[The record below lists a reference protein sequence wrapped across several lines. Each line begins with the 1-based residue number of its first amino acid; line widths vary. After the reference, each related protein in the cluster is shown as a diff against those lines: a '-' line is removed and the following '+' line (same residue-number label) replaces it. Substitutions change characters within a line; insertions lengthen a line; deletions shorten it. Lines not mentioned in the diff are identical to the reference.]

1 MHTPQHPHPWYP
13 DLALFQWSDQKPAS
27 MLPLA
32 LGGFLSQRLRWT
44 TSLGSAWTSGQAE
57 LSLASGP
64 ALASHSD
71 CRDLEPHWLSP
82 ARSFQAEP
90 APPTIP
96 PFFLLLLVSQTLAVS
111 AVWGT
116 LFALVSDYDPSW
128 WELQRVGGTKAMSLR
143 FISWVSPAWYLNLS
157 RPTPLLH
164 GV

>member
-1 MHTPQHPHPWYP
+1 M
-13 DLALFQWSDQKPAS
+13 FR
-27 MLPLA
+27 LA
-32 LGGFLSQRLRWT
+32 LGGSLSQRLGWT

-96 PFFLLLLVSQTLAVS
+96 HFFLLLLVSQTLAVS

-116 LFALVSDYDPSW
+116 LFALVSNYNSSW
-128 WELQRVGGTKAMSLR
+128 WELQRVRGTKARSLR
-143 FISWVSPAWYLNLS
+143 FISLGIPSLVLDSLKVNTSAPG
-157 RPTPLLH
+157 
-164 GV
+164 GVDVIKRYP

>member
-1 MHTPQHPHPWYP
+1 
-13 DLALFQWSDQKPAS
+13 
-27 MLPLA
+27 MLPLG
-32 LGGFLSQRLRWT
+32 LGGFLSQRLGWT

-90 APPTIP
+90 APPTIL

-128 WELQRVGGTKAMSLR
+128 WELQRLGGTKAVSLR
-143 FISWVSPAWYLNLS
+143 FISLGIIPSLVLESFKANTSAPRDVEVLKRYPWKRTVSTGI
-157 RPTPLLH
+157 R
-164 GV
+164 GVT